1 MTAKN
6 ANALNPITPMKPADL
21 ADIQAEAASQLAT
34 NNNKLLLT
42 LWLVVEA
49 GLFACLIYANFSVRF
64 AQGQWPPQGVDRL
77 SMGLPLALTAILLIS
92 SFTAIRG
99 VAALKRGDPTAFGRF
114 FIGTIALGI
123 VFAIGVFSLL
133 SKVPYHGVYDA
144 MFFTL
149 WIVHVAHAIV
159 VLGFLGYV
167 GWRGTHGGYTAD
179 RVFPVE
185 AATYLWHFLD
195 IMWIVLFLVLYIV

>member
-6 ANALNPITPMKPADL
+6 ANAMNPMKPVNL
-21 ADIQAEAASQLAT
+21 ADIQAEAAYQLAT
-34 NNNKLLLT
+34 NNNKTLLA
-42 LWLVVEA
+42 LWLVVES

-77 SMGLPLALTAILLIS
+77 SMTLPLALTAILLIS
-92 SFTAIRG
+92 SFTAIRS
-99 VAALKRGDPTAFGRF
+99 VAALKRGDQTSFGRF
-114 FIGTIALGI
+114 MIGTIVLG
-123 VFAIGVFSLL
+123 VLFAIGVFSLL
-133 SKVPYHGVYDA
+133 SRVPYHGVYDA

-149 WIVHVAHAIV
+149 WIIHVAHAIV

-167 GWRGTHGGYTAD
+167 GWRGTHGGYTSE
-179 RVFPVE
+179 RLFPVE

>member
-1 MTAKN
+1 MTTKN
-6 ANALNPITPMKPADL
+6 ANALNPLKAVDL
-21 ADIQAEAASQLAT
+21 ADIQAEAAQQLAT
-34 NNNKLLLT
+34 NNNKMLLT
-42 LWLVVEA
+42 LWLVVES

-77 SMGLPLALTAILLIS
+77 SMGLPLALTALLLIS
-92 SFTAIRG
+92 SFLAIRG
-99 VAALKRGDPTAFGRF
+99 VAALKRGDKTSYGRLF
-114 FIGTIALGI
+114 SATIGLG
-123 VFAIGVFSLL
+123 VLFVLGVFSLL
-133 SKVPYHGVYDA
+133 SRVPYHGVYDA